1 MQRIF
6 YPRSL
11 VVIGVSER
19 PDNLARIIIENL
31 QTFGYKGQI
40 YAVGKTKG
48 IVHGI
53 PIESSLD
60 QIPDRLDL
68 AVVLTPAATVPE
80 LMESCGRKGIHNVV
94 VETGGFSEFS
104 EMGRK
109 LEEQLLEIA
118 HRWGMHLVGPNC
130 ISVVNQEIGLC
141 LPFVPISPT
150 TARLGPASAVS
161 QSGGVS
167 VTYMDLLCNAA
178 VGVDKAISIG
188 NKTDLNETDYLNYLL
203 QDPGTQIICLYLESI
218 SDGRELMRLAR
229 SSAKPIII
237 HKANRGQASQRVA
250 FSHTAALV
258 NDDRIV
264 STAFRQAGIFRSEN
278 FRESIS
284 MAQGFS
290 LPPVRGNNLVI
301 ISRSG
306 GHAVIAADA
315 AEKYGFRLTPLPN
328 EFIDRAR
335 SLLRTDIITLANP
348 IDLGVIFDFDLY
360 ARIVEECLRILS
372 PDAVLLINTF
382 SLVEAERAHKLAK
395 RVEGI
400 VKESGRPIAFCV
412 YSQGDE
418 KQMTQHYTN
427 FPIFAEI
434 EDALQ
439 GLAASRDWYSRRKR
453 AIETPSDASTGPPR
467 RETTRFFS
475 ESGVLTADQALSL
488 CQQYN
493 IPIARFEVANSP
505 DEAVGAAERVGYPVA
520 LKLLASE
527 YAHKTDVGGVA
538 LGLADAAT
546 IRREAEAM
554 LRRFT
559 RPAKLMVQQI
569 VSGGLEMILGGKRDH
584 SFGPVAMMGLGGIFA
599 EAFDDVTFRVV
610 PVSRADAQEMVNEI
624 RGKRLLEGFRG
635 KPPLDREALIKAVT
649 SISDMLAET
658 PTIAEIDVNPLVV
671 LEKGAVALDAR
682 VLLRNENNEK
692 QAS

>member
-1 MQRIF
+1 MEHIF

-19 PDNLARIIIENL
+19 PENLARIIIANL

-40 YAVGKTKG
+40 YTVGKTKG
-48 IVHGI
+48 MVQGI

-60 QIPDRLDL
+60 QIPNGLDL
-68 AVVLTPAATVPE
+68 AVILTPAATVPE

-104 EMGRK
+104 ETGRK
-109 LEEQLLEIA
+109 LEEQLVEIA
-118 HRWGMHLVGPNC
+118 HRWDMHLVGPNC
-130 ISVVNQEIGLC
+130 ISVVNHEIGLC

-150 TARLGPASAVS
+150 TARLGPASVVS

-229 SSAKPIII
+229 SSAKPIIV
-237 HKANRGQASQRVA
+237 HKANRGQASERVA
-250 FSHTAALV
+250 FSHTAALA

-264 STAFRQAGIFRSEN
+264 SAAFRQAGIFRSEN

-315 AEKYGFRLTPLPN
+315 AEKYGFRLTPLPT

-335 SLLRTDIITLANP
+335 SLLRTDVITLANP

-360 ARIVEECLRILS
+360 ARIVEECLRILT

-382 SLVEAERAHKLAK
+382 SLAEAERAHKLAK
-395 RVEGI
+395 RVEEI
-400 VKESGRPIAFCV
+400 VKESSRPIAFCV
-412 YSQGDE
+412 YSQGDA

-427 FPIFAEI
+427 LPIFAEI

-439 GLAASRDWYSRRKR
+439 GLAASRDWDFQQKR
-453 AIETPSDASTGPPR
+453 AYETPSDITIASPR
-467 RETTRFFS
+467 REATRFFS

-493 IPIARFEVANSP
+493 IRIARFGVANSP
-505 DEAVGAAERVGYPVA
+505 DEAVAAAERVGYPVA

-554 LRRFT
+554 LGRFT
-559 RPAKLMVQQI
+559 RPAKLMVQQM
-569 VSGGLEMILGGKRDH
+569 VGGGLEMILGGKRDH

-610 PVSRADAQEMVNEI
+610 PLSRTDAQEMVNEV
-624 RGKRLLEGFRG
+624 RAKRLLEGFRG

-649 SISDMLAET
+649 SISDMLAEI

-682 VLLRNENNEK
+682 ILLRDENNEK
-692 QAS
+692 QAN